1 MLRVF
6 IFEPLESFDV
16 NVESDVDLLRV
27 RRVGFRVKSNKYR
40 PDAAPAPTVKPVT
53 DSRPGTEGVRQRNL
67 ARLLRLVH
75 VEGPL
80 SRAAL
85 TEATG
90 LNRSTI
96 ADLVSELAR
105 AGLVDERAPDPSRRV
120 GRPSPVVAV
129 SAGVLV
135 IAAHP
140 EVDALTIAAVGL
152 DRSIAQRERID
163 LDHLLTPDEVAVM
176 VAERVEAWRTGPLAG
191 SRVVAVGIAVPGL
204 VRAAD
209 GLVRNAPHLHW
220 IDAPIRDLV
229 AAATG
234 LPTVVGNDASLGALA
249 EHLYGAARGIDDV
262 VYLNGGA
269 SGIGGGLIVHGMPV
283 AGAGG
288 YAGEFGQNR
297 PGIAAASDRRAQD
310 GVLEDEVS
318 RAHLLRAVGLASA
331 DEPTL
336 AAALAASTDPAVQAE
351 LARQRGIL
359 ATALANAVNVLNPS
373 VVVLGG
379 FLATIAEHDL
389 DALGDAVSAQTMSAN
404 AEALDIRVASL
415 AEDRLLIGA
424 AEAAFERLL
433 ADPAGTMA

>member
-1 MLRVF
+1 M
-6 IFEPLESFDV
+6 
-16 NVESDVDLLRV
+16 SDP
-27 RRVGFRVKSNKYR
+27 S
-40 PDAAPAPTVKPVT
+40 PA
-53 DSRPGTEGVRQRNL
+53 EGVRQRNL

-75 VEGPL
+75 LEGPL
-80 SRAAL
+80 SRATL

-96 ADLVSELAR
+96 ADLVAELVR
-105 AGLVDERAPDPSRRV
+105 AGLVEERAPDPSRRV
-120 GRPSPVVAV
+120 GRPSPVVAI
-129 SAGVLV
+129 APGVLSV
-135 IAAHP
+135 AAHP

-152 DRSIAQRERID
+152 DREIVRRERID
-163 LDHLLTPDEVAVM
+163 LDHVLSPEETAALVASKI
-176 VAERVEAWRTGPLAG
+176 AQWRAGPLAHARIV
-191 SRVVAVGIAVPGL
+191 SVGLAVPGL

-220 IDAPIRDLV
+220 TDSPVRDLV

-234 LPTVVGNDASLGALA
+234 LPTFVGNDASLGALA
-249 EHLYGAARGIDDV
+249 EHLYGAARGIDHV

-297 PGIAAASDRRAQD
+297 PGIAAETDRRARG

-318 RAHLLRAVGLASA
+318 RSLLLAAVGLTAA

-336 AAALAASTDPAVQAE
+336 AEALAASDDPAVTAE

-359 ATALANAVNVLNPS
+359 STALANAVNVLNPS

-379 FLATIAEHDL
+379 FLATLAAHDIDGL
-389 DALGDAVSAQTMSAN
+389 TAAVGAQAMPAN
-404 AEALDIRVASL
+404 MEGLAIRVASL

-424 AEAAFERLL
+424 AEAAFEPLL
-433 ADPAGTMA
+433 ADPASAAS